1 LSSSGLLEARRL
13 RVIDIDGTLL
23 GEFLVSTRHFGQEE
37 ISMEKYNEEKE
48 EKEEK
53 SIKLEDAVGSF

>member
-1 LSSSGLLEARRL
+1 M
-13 RVIDIDGTLL
+13 LL
-23 GEFLVSTRHFGQEE
+23 GEFFVSTRHLGQEE
-37 ISMEKYNEEKE
+37 ISTKDNE